1 MARRRRG
8 IPVDGVL
15 LLDKAQGVSSNHA
28 LQQVRRLYEA
38 QKAGHTGT
46 LDPMATG
53 LLPICFGEA
62 TKFSAY
68 LLDADKTYRTR
79 VRLGEITDTGDAE
92 GTLVERH
99 AVPALGEHDIEAVLT
114 MFRGDIEQVPPMYSA
129 LKHQGRPLYELAREG
144 KQVERAA
151 RRVTVYDMRLLACE
165 SEGFE
170 LEVRCSKGTY
180 IRTLAEDIGQAL
192 GCGAHITSL
201 RRLRSG
207 PFDADAMHDVEA
219 LEQMDGASRQ
229 ARLLPIDAMLPH
241 VPSLEV
247 AAIESRRL
255 LHGQRARVDTGALV
269 ADETVRLYHDGAFL
283 GLVSV
288 TRPGEVTPRRLRN
301 TASPVRE

>member
-1 MARRRRG
+1 MARRRG

-15 LLDKAQGVSSNHA
+15 LLDKAQDVSSNHA

-38 QKAGHTGT
+38 KKAGHTGT

-79 VRLGEITDTGDAE
+79 VRLGETTDTGDAE
-92 GTLVERH
+92 GTVIECH
-99 AVPALGEHDIEAVLT
+99 TVPALAEHDIEAVLAQ
-114 MFRGDIEQVPPMYSA
+114 FRGDIEQVPPMYSA

-151 RRVTVYDMRLLACE
+151 RRVRVYDMRLLSCE
-165 SEGFE
+165 AEGFE

-180 IRTLAEDIGQAL
+180 IRTLAEDIGRTL
-192 GCGAHITSL
+192 GCGAHIMSL
-201 RRLRSG
+201 RRLHSG
-207 PFDADAMHDVEA
+207 PFDAEAMQDFAA
-219 LEQMDGASRQ
+219 LEQMDEASRQ
-229 ARLLPIDAMLPH
+229 ARLLPVDAMLPH

-255 LHGQRARVDTGALV
+255 LHGQRARVETGALTP
-269 ADETVRLYHDGAFL
+269 DETARLYHDGTFL

-288 TRPGEVTPRRLRN
+288 TTPGEVTPQRLRN
-301 TASPVRE
+301 TASPVCE

>member
-8 IPVDGVL
+8 LPIDGVL
-15 LLDKAQGVSSNHA
+15 LLDKAQGISSNRA
-28 LQQVRRLYEA
+28 LQQVRRLYAA

-68 LLDADKTYRTR
+68 LLDADKTYRTW
-79 VRLGEITDTGDAE
+79 VRLGEVTDTGDAE

-99 AVPALGEHDIEAVLT
+99 PVPAFGEHDIEAALAR
-114 MFRGDIEQVPPMYSA
+114 FRGDIEQVPPMYSA

-144 KQVERAA
+144 KQVERAS
-151 RRVTVYDMRLLACE
+151 RRVKVYDMRLLSREAE
-165 SEGFE
+165 SFE

-201 RRLRSG
+201 RRLHSG
-207 PFDADAMHDVEA
+207 PFAADAMQHFEGLAQLDES
-219 LEQMDGASRQ
+219 SRQ
-229 ARLLPIDAMLPH
+229 ARLLSIDTLLSHMP
-241 VPSLEV
+241 PLEV
-247 AAIESRRL
+247 ASIESRRL
-255 LHGQRARVDTGALV
+255 LHGQRARVDTGTLV
-269 ADETVRLYHDGAFL
+269 SDDTARLYHEGIFL
-283 GLVSV
+283 GLVRV
-288 TRPGEVTPRRLRN
+288 TAPGEVAPRRLRN
-301 TASPVRE
+301 IASSVSE